1 MDLTLA
7 EVLFMSTCQVLEKKM
22 GVNLNE
28 KGEQGHI
35 MIYWTPIG
43 CNRSYSIK
51 HDLIQSA
58 IFYQRMVCT
67 KIKRSMLASPNDN
80 VAAL

>member
-1 MDLTLA
+1 MNLTLA

-43 CNRSYSIK
+43 CNRSNSIK

-58 IFYQRMVCT
+58 IFLSANGVH
-67 KIKRSMLASPNDN
+67 
-80 VAAL
+80 

>member
-1 MDLTLA
+1 MNLTLA
-7 EVLFMSTCQVLEKKM
+7 VVLFMSTCQVLEKKM

-28 KGEQGHI
+28 IGEPGHI

-43 CNRSYSIK
+43 CNRSNSIK
-51 HDLIQSA
+51 HDLIQS
-58 IFYQRMVCT
+58 RRLVCT
-67 KIKRSMLASPNDN
+67 KIKRSVLTPPNDN